1 MHLQAAGAKLYH
13 MLPETAKHA
22 FLKPRFA
29 FFPSSLVI
37 DYLCEGENIDMCR
50 GAERVAIVLDG
61 VSLPGLRVQI

>member
-1 MHLQAAGAKLYH
+1 

-29 FFPSSLVI
+29 SPPLVI

-50 GAERVAIVLDG
+50 RVERVAIVLDG
-61 VSLPGLRVQI
+61 VSLAGLRVQI